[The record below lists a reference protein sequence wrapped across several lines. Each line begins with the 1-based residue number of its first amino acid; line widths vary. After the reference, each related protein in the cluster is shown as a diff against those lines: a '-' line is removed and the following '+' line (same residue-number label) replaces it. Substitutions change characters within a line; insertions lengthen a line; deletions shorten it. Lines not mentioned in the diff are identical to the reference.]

1 MAAQRNGGI
10 AMASFVVLGNLT
22 EQGARDMKGM
32 SDRLQAAKD
41 ATQQAGG
48 RMILYYLTFGQYDF
62 VSVLEAPDAET
73 ATRALLGIGA
83 LGNVRTTTMYAFT
96 EEEAATITGS
106 LP

>member
-22 EQGARDMKGM
+22 EQGVSDVKGLP
-32 SDRLQAAKD
+32 DRLQAAKD
-41 ATQQAGG
+41 AIQEAGG
-48 RMILYYLTFGQYDF
+48 RMILYYLTMGQYDF
-62 VSVLEAPDAET
+62 VTVIEAPDAET
-73 ATRALLGIGA
+73 ATQLLLRIGA
-83 LGNVRTTTMYAFT
+83 RGNVRTTTMYAFT